1 VSRRQWLLLGVILLV
16 GVAVRLAYAWGADG
30 TFHPDDIH
38 QSLEPAH
45 GLVYGTGLRFW
56 EFEAGARPWTVPG
69 VFVLLLGLLKLLGVT
84 SPEGYTLVA
93 RLVAALVTATWP
105 WLCFRLGRA
114 LHSPRAGLAAAWLC
128 ATWYVLVLLAPRAFG
143 HTFSVTFALWACARV
158 AECPPAPPGPPAL
171 IDAAIRRHHLVT
183 GLLLGLAFA
192 FRYQE
197 GLVAAGLAL
206 YLVATRRARA
216 VVWLAVGTAVPAL
229 AVGLLDWAT
238 WGLPFH
244 SLFAYL
250 HTNVGQD
257 VASVFGRMPWHFYCV
272 RLLVLLGPAA
282 ALLLFLPLA
291 RRPALL
297 LAATVAGLVLVAHS
311 VIGHKELRFVL
322 VAVLLLFT
330 AAACGVAEALERLA
344 RVASARGVAVLAA
357 TLLVAWGAASAQR
370 ASAVTFADFGLYAGL
385 PEERASPW
393 AFRRDCNR
401 ALARVGR
408 RPDLCAVAVFPF
420 GEAAGG
426 HRIGSTGGYTYL
438 NRGVPL
444 VVGRPSPAAFPLV
457 NYVIACPGVDTPARG
472 FGDLQV
478 AEQVGECTVY
488 RRPGATEC
496 DPAAVARLE
505 RQWRRQGRRSR

>member
-1 VSRRQWLLLGVILLV
+1 MSRRQRLLLALALLV
-16 GVAVRLAYAWGADG
+16 GAAARIGFGWGADG

-45 GLVYGTGLRFW
+45 GVVYGSGLRVW

-69 VFVLLLGLLKLLGVT
+69 VYVLLLGLLKLLGVT
-84 SPEGYTLVA
+84 APEGYTLVA
-93 RLVAALVTATWP
+93 RLLAALLTATWP

-114 LHSPRAGLAAAWLC
+114 LHSPRAGLGAAWLC
-128 ATWYVLVLLAPRAFG
+128 ATWYVLVLVAPRAFG

-158 AECPPAPPGPPAL
+158 AESPPAPLDTAS
-171 IDAAIRRHHLVT
+171 RRGHLVT

-197 GLVAAGLAL
+197 GLAAAGLAL
-206 YLVATRRARA
+206 FLVATRRARA
-216 VVWLAVGTAVPAL
+216 VAWLAAGAAAPVL

-257 VASVFGRMPWHFYCV
+257 VASVFGRMPWHFYLV

-297 LAATVAGLVLVAHS
+297 LAATVGGLVLVAHS
-311 VIGHKELRFVL
+311 AIGHKEFRFVL
-322 VAVLLLFT
+322 LAVLVLCT
-330 AAACGVAEALERLA
+330 AAACGVAEALERLE
-344 RVASARGVAVLAA
+344 RVTSARGAVTLAA
-357 TLLVAWGAASAQR
+357 ALLVAWVAASAQR
-370 ASAVTFADFGLYAGL
+370 AGAVTFGDFGLYAGL
-385 PEERASPW
+385 PEERATPW
-393 AFRRDCNR
+393 SFRRDCNR

-408 RPDLCAVAVFPF
+408 RSDLCAVAVVPV
-420 GEAAGG
+420 GNATGL
-426 HRIGSTGGYTYL
+426 HRIGSTGGFTYL
-438 NRGVPL
+438 HRGAPL
-444 VVGRPSPAAFPLV
+444 VVGTPSPAAFPLV
-457 NYVIACPGVDTPARG
+457 NYVIACPGAGEPARR
-472 FGDLQV
+472 FADLEV
-478 AEQVGECTVY
+478 AGRVGSCTVY
-488 RRPGATEC
+488 RHPGRVAC
-496 DPAAVARLE
+496 DPSALARHS
-505 RQWRRQGRRSR
+505 RQWRWSR

>member
-1 VSRRQWLLLGVILLV
+1 VSRRHAWLLGAILLLGAAL
-16 GVAVRLAYAWGADG
+16 RLGYAWGADG

-45 GLVYGTGLRFW
+45 GVVYGTGLRFW

-69 VFVLLLGLLKLLGVT
+69 VFVLLLGLLKLIGVT
-84 SPEGYTLVA
+84 TPEGYTLVA
-93 RLVAALVTATWP
+93 RLFLALVTATWP

-143 HTFSVTFALWACARV
+143 HTFSITLALWACARV
-158 AECPPAPPGPPAL
+158 AESPPAPA
-171 IDAAIRRHHLVT
+171 DAGRRRHLVT

-197 GLVAAGLAL
+197 GLAAAGLAL
-206 YLVATRRARA
+206 LLAATRRPRA
-216 VVWLAVGTAVPAL
+216 AVWLVVGAAAPAL
-229 AVGLLDWAT
+229 GVGLLDWAT

-244 SLFAYL
+244 SLFAYF

-257 VASVFGRMPWHFYCV
+257 VASVFGRMPWHFYLV
-272 RLLVLLGPAA
+272 RLAVLLGPAA

-297 LAATVAGLVLVAHS
+297 LAAAVAGLVLVAHS
-311 VIGHKELRFVL
+311 VIGHKEVRFVL

-330 AAACGVAEALERLA
+330 AAACGVAEALARLELVLAPRAA
-344 RVASARGVAVLAA
+344 RPAPVTALAVALVAAWAGASAA
-357 TLLVAWGAASAQR
+357 R
-370 ASAVTFADFGLYAGL
+370 ASTVTFADFGLYAGL

-393 AFRRDCNR
+393 SFRRDCNR

-420 GEAAGG
+420 GDAAGG

-438 NRGVPL
+438 HRGVPL
-444 VVGRPSPAAFPLV
+444 VVGRPPPIAYPLV
-457 NYVIACPGVDTPARG
+457 NYVVACPGADQPARR
-472 FGDLQV
+472 FGDLEA
-478 AEQVGECTVY
+478 AEQVGGCSVY
-488 RRPGATEC
+488 RRPGAAAC
-496 DPAAVARLE
+496 DSAAAARLAT
-505 RQWRRQGRRSR
+505 QWRRAR